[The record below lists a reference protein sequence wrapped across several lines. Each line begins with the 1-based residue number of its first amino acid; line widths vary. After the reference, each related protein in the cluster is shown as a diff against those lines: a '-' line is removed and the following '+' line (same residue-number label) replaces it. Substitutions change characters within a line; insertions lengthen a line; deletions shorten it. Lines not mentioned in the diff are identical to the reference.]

1 MQSHING
8 QKIQEYHD
16 SFLANSDWPKK
27 DLIDSSDELF
37 FWIGTNHFYNTSLW
51 DEEDL
56 ARRVD
61 VDDSSIAE
69 NKREIDF
76 FNQNRNDAIEKIDE
90 TILLMLEAIVP
101 EVDAWHNC
109 ETAGSIIDR
118 LSISSLKIFNMS
130 IQSNRK
136 DISEEDIAIAKFK
149 ADQLKTQRDDL
160 LKSFDNFFEALID
173 GKAFYKI
180 YRQHK
185 MYNDPKMN
193 PYLSGLKS

>member
-1 MQSHING
+1 MQSRING
-8 QKIQEYHD
+8 QKIKEYHD
-16 SFLANSDWPKK
+16 SLLSNNDWPKK
-27 DLIDSSDELF
+27 NLINSNDELF

-61 VDDSSIAE
+61 VDDSSIAK

-90 TILLMLEAIVP
+90 NILLMLEDIEP
-101 EVDAWHNC
+101 EARAWHNC
-109 ETAGSIIDR
+109 ETVGSIIDR
-118 LSISSLKIFNMS
+118 LSISSLKIVNMS

-136 DISEEDIAIAKFK
+136 DISKEDIAIAKFK
-149 ADQLKTQRDDL
+149 VDQLRTQRDEL
-160 LKSFDNFFEALID
+160 LKSFDNFIEALFD
-173 GKAFYKI
+173 GKAFYRI